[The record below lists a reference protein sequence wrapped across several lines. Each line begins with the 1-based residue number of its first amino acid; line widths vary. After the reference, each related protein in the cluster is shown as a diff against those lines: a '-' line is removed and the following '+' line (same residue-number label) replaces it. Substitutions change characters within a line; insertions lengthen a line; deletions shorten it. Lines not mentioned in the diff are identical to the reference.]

1 MTDPIVRQILGLD
14 DPKPRNT
21 QRHKG
26 VMCFDHKTGGTVQ
39 VMTADSYE
47 RNKQYYVPTKGRSAM
62 KRY

>member
-14 DPKPRNT
+14 EPKPRNT
-21 QRHKG
+21 QRYKG
-26 VMCFDHKTGGTVQ
+26 VMCFAHKTAPSIQ
-39 VMTADSYE
+39 VMTADSYK

>member
-1 MTDPIVRQILGLD
+1 MKDPIVRQLLGLD

-21 QRHKG
+21 QRYEG
-26 VMCFDHKTGGTVQ
+26 VMCFDHKTAPSIQ
-39 VMTADSYE
+39 VMTADSYK

>member
-1 MTDPIVRQILGLD
+1 MKDPIVRQLLGLD

-21 QRHKG
+21 QRYKG
-26 VMCFDHKTGGTVQ
+26 VMCLDHKTAPSIQ
-39 VMTADSYE
+39 VMTADSYN

>member
-14 DPKPRNT
+14 DPKPRNI
-21 QRHKG
+21 QRYKG
-26 VMCFDHKTGGTVQ
+26 VMCFDHKTAPSIQ
-39 VMTADSYE
+39 VMTADSYN

>member
-1 MTDPIVRQILGLD
+1 MKDPIVRQLLGLD

-21 QRHKG
+21 QRYKG
-26 VMCFDHKTGGTVQ
+26 VMCFDYKTAPSIQ
-39 VMTADSYE
+39 VMTADSYN

>member
-21 QRHKG
+21 QRYKG
-26 VMCFDHKTGGTVQ
+26 VMCFDNKTAPSIQ
-39 VMTADSYE
+39 VMTADSYN

>member
-14 DPKPRNT
+14 NPKPRNT
-21 QRHKG
+21 QRYIG
-26 VMCFDHKTGGTVQ
+26 VMFFDHKTAPSIQ
-39 VMTADSYE
+39 VMTADSYN

>member
-21 QRHKG
+21 QRYKG
-26 VMCFDHKTGGTVQ
+26 VMCFDHKTAPSIQ
-39 VMTADSYE
+39 VMTADSYK